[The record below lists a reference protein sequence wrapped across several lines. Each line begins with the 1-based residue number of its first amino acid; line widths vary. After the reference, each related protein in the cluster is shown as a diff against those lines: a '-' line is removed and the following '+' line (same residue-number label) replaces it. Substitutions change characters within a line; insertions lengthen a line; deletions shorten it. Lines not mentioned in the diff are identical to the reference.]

1 VKRTNGVALW
11 RGTWGEQRKRLS
23 AVRLGQGGG
32 LLILYLGLI
41 VWFAKASPYF
51 LSVSNFLNIGTNIAY
66 IGIMATLM
74 TLVILS
80 GGFDLSV
87 GAVVA
92 LTGVAIAQ
100 LVDAGWN
107 VWAATAVGLA
117 VGPLVGF
124 TNSLLITR
132 VGINPLITTLGMLSI
147 VRGLAFVLTGGLTG
161 AILEESFAFL
171 GRGRFLGIPFPIVV
185 FALVFLAA
193 WFALRFTTFGR
204 AIYAVGGNAEAARLA
219 GIDTRLIR
227 TVVYTLSGLS
237 AAVAGIIL
245 ASQLGAG
252 APQAAT
258 GIELSVIAAVILGG
272 TSLAGGRGGVWGT
285 ILGILILGTLN
296 NGLAL
301 LSVSSFYQDVARGL
315 VLLFAVALDQLTAR
329 RVR

>member
-1 VKRTNGVALW
+1 
-11 RGTWGEQRKRLS
+11 
-23 AVRLGQGGG
+23 
-32 LLILYLGLI
+32 
-41 VWFAKASPYF
+41 
-51 LSVSNFLNIGTNIAY
+51 
-66 IGIMATLM
+66 M
-74 TLVILS
+74 
-80 GGFDLSV
+80 
-87 GAVVA
+87 
-92 LTGVAIAQ
+92 
-100 LVDAGWN
+100 
-107 VWAATAVGLA
+107 
-117 VGPLVGF
+117 
-124 TNSLLITR
+124 
-132 VGINPLITTLGMLSI
+132 
-147 VRGLAFVLTGGLTG
+147 
-161 AILEESFAFL
+161 
-171 GRGRFLGIPFPIVV
+171 V
-185 FALVFLAA
+185 FAVVFLAA

-329 RVR
+329 RAV

>member
-1 VKRTNGVALW
+1 MRRANGLAWL
-11 RGTWGEQRKRLS
+11 GTWREQRQRLI

-32 LLILYLGLI
+32 LLILYLALI
-41 VWFAKASPYF
+41 IWFARTSPYF

-66 IGIMATLM
+66 IGIMAVLM

-92 LTGVAIAQ
+92 LTGVTVAQ

-107 VWAATAVGLA
+107 VWLATAVGLA
-117 VGPLVGF
+117 VGPLVGL
-124 TNSLLITR
+124 TNSMLITR

-161 AILEESFAFL
+161 AILDESFAFL
-171 GRGRFLGIPFPIVV
+171 GRGRLFGIPFPIVV
-185 FALVFLAA
+185 FAIVFLAA

-219 GIDTRLIR
+219 GIDTKLIHV
-227 TVVYTLSGLS
+227 VVYTLSGLA

-272 TSLAGGRGGVWGT
+272 TSLSGGRGGVWGT

-329 RVR
+329 QAR